1 MSPPRPAPDRA
12 VFAQDGWWHIADVER
27 QTGIGKDTLRV
38 WEKRYGFPRPHRD
51 ARGERWYD
59 GAQLQ
64 RLYAI
69 KRLLDAGHRPGQVVP
84 LGDGGLL
91 PPARDR
97 WRQPQGRAAFGA
109 SVPSALLC
117 AELPDGDDAWAAIC
131 TAQPQRLRE
140 LLRAAIDV
148 HGLAAVV
155 EHTVAPLCVAVG
167 DAWMRGEIGVYHEH
181 LFTEA
186 VLAVLRQAV
195 AAVDAGQAAG
205 LRPPR
210 VLLTTAPGEQHAL
223 GLLMAECMLALA
235 GCERVLLGVSTPLMD
250 IVEAAAASQA
260 DVVALSFSLQARRR
274 EVIDAVTQLRQ
285 RLPERVAL
293 WVGGAG
299 AQRPLRHPP
308 AGVRVFA
315 RVTDVSAQ
323 VAAWRQAQGAA
334 A

>member
-1 MSPPRPAPDRA
+1 M
-12 VFAQDGWWHIADVER
+12 QDGWWHIADVER

-38 WEKRYGFPRPHRD
+38 WEKRYGFPRPCRD
-51 ARGERWYD
+51 DRGERWYD

-84 LGDGGLL
+84 LGDGGL
-91 PPARDR
+91 PPPVRDR
-97 WRQPQGRAAFGA
+97 RRQPQRREALAA
-109 SVPSALLC
+109 SVYPALLF
-117 AELPDGDDAWAAIC
+117 AEVPDGDDAWAAIR

-148 HGLAAVV
+148 HGLAAVL
-155 EHTVAPLCVAVG
+155 ERTVAPLCVAVG

-186 VLAVLRQAV
+186 VQAVLREAI
-195 AAVDAGQAAG
+195 AAVDAGHAAG
-205 LRPPR
+205 MRPPR

-223 GLLMAECMLALA
+223 GLLMAECLLALA
-235 GCERVLLGVSTPLMD
+235 GCERVSLGVSTPLAD
-250 IVEAAAASQA
+250 IVDAAMASRA

-299 AQRPLRHPP
+299 AQRPLRRPP
-308 AGVRVFA
+308 AGVRVLA
-315 RVTDVSAQ
+315 RVTDLSAQ